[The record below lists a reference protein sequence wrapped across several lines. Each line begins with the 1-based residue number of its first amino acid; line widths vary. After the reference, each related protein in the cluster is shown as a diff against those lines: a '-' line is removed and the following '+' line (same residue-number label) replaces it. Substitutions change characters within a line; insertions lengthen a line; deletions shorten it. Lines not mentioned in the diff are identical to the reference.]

1 MAKKVT
7 SKQVASTASKILK
20 DDRYS
25 KAKDLY
31 SSAPFTAFSPIKNH
45 LTIPV

>member
-25 KAKDLY
+25 KASKTVAA
-31 SSAPFTAFSPIKNH
+31 SALSQRENTQKK
-45 LTIPV
+45 